1 MALAGLDVGSS
12 GCKCTIVREDGV
24 FIASKYCEYDISR
37 KTGEDEIV
45 PDTVWDSV
53 CYVIREA
60 ACKAT
65 EMGESIKA
73 MALSSFAEAA
83 VPIDK
88 DGNVLANA
96 MMYTDP
102 RGSEEC
108 AELVQKLGNDKIF
121 EITGLAPHC
130 MYTVSKIMWLRN
142 NRPDVFEKIYK
153 ILCFEDFVCYRL
165 TGKAVAEPTLAAR
178 TLLCD
183 VSDNSVS
190 KRWSSEM
197 LEAAGLREDL
207 FGELKAPGT
216 AVGTVMPEMAEK
228 LSLSEET
235 VIVIGAHDQICA
247 AIGAGVL
254 EPGPAVNG
262 TGTVEC
268 VTPVFNNPIR
278 DENMMN
284 NKFNCAPH
292 AVEGRYVTYAFSYA
306 GGALLKWFRKTFAK
320 DLEGKAEQTGENV
333 YALLDELV
341 RDSLPTKLLVLPHFS
356 GAATPYMDSEA
367 KGAIMGLTLET
378 DRATIYRALMEGVA
392 YEMLL
397 NIDLLEAVGVK
408 VDSLV
413 SAGGGSNSKV
423 WLQIKADITGRPI
436 SCLEQPEAGTI
447 GAVILAGVAVG
458 VYDSIE
464 SAVAKL
470 VKQKKTYYPDADKHA
485 VYMKQYEKYKKL
497 YEVAKMFR
505 V

>member
-24 FIASKYCEYDISR
+24 FVTSKYCEYDISR
-37 KTGEDEIV
+37 KVGEDEID
-45 PDTVWDSV
+45 PDTVWESI
-53 CYVIREA
+53 CYVIKEA
-60 ACKAT
+60 ALEASKSGDKVQAL
-65 EMGESIKA
+65 A
-73 MALSSFAEAA
+73 MSSFAEAA

-88 DGNVLANA
+88 DGNVLAPA

-102 RGSEEC
+102 RGGAEC
-108 AELVQKLGNDKIF
+108 AELVQKLGSERIF
-121 EITGLAPHC
+121 EITGLAPHS

-142 NRPDVFEKIYK
+142 NKPEIYEKIYK

-183 VSDNSVS
+183 VADDSLS
-190 KRWSSEM
+190 KKWSADM
-197 LEAAGLREDL
+197 LEAAGLNEDM
-207 FGELKAPGT
+207 FGELKAPGS
-216 AVGTVMPEMAEK
+216 AVGTVLPEMAK
-228 LSLSEET
+228 SLCLAEDT
-235 VIVIGAHDQICA
+235 MIVIGAHDQICA

-254 EPGPAVNG
+254 QPGPAVNG

-268 VTPVFNNPIR
+268 VTPVFDKPIK
-278 DENMMN
+278 DENMKN
-284 NKFNCAPH
+284 NNFNCAPH
-292 AVEGRYVTYAFSYA
+292 AVDGRYVTYAFSYA

-320 DLEGKAEQTGENV
+320 DLEDKAKETGKNIYT
-333 YALLDELV
+333 LLDELV
-341 RDSLPTKLLVLPHFS
+341 KDSEPTNLLVLPHFS
-356 GAATPYMDSEA
+356 GAATPYMDAEA
-367 KGAIMGLTLET
+367 KGAIVGLTLDT

-397 NIDLLEAVGVK
+397 NIDLLESVGVK

-436 SCLEQPEAGTI
+436 SSLEQSEAGTI

-464 SAVAKL
+464 SAVEKL
-470 VKQKKTYYPDADKHA
+470 VHQKKTYYPNPENHA
-485 VYMKQYEKYKKL
+485 VYMKQYEKYKKM
-497 YEVAKMFR
+497 YAAVKEFR
-505 V
+505 